1 MGERGN
7 FQAVLPSD
15 TFSLSFLKFLSPEV
29 YPISL
34 KAKELIFKEIPRN
47 NTNHVINVLYNQ
59 QRKTIILLLEAVEI
73 LSNFT
78 TTQKTIN

>member
-29 YPISL
+29 YSISL
-34 KAKELIFKEIPRN
+34 RAKELIFKEIPRN
-47 NTNHVINVLYNQ
+47 NTNQVINVLYNQ
-59 QRKTIILLLEAVEI
+59 QRKTII
-73 LSNFT
+73 T
-78 TTQKTIN
+78 